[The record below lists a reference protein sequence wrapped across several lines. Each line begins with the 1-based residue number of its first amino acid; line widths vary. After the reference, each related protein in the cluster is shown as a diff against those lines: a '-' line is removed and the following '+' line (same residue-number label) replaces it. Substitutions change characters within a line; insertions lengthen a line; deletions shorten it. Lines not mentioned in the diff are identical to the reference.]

1 MGIRVFA
8 RYVVVEEE
16 DVRAT
21 RHARSSQAR
30 LGLNVIVPEQAMHA
44 TDVSENGI
52 ANTQVYRP
60 VHSAAV
66 FVASVRNLPIIVT
79 AKSWYR
85 YRTEFASVLR
95 HIQSILAD
103 ALKLSIARVQMG
115 GIRITTASMN
125 FKLLSCLR
133 ELLALAIGFAFRDSD
148 LVRLKVV
155 RREHIIEEFVTPIFV
170 ISSAAAPF
178 NRNNKPTGSTHN
190 R

>member
-1 MGIRVFA
+1 M
-8 RYVVVEEE
+8 VVEEG
-16 DVRAT
+16 DVRTT

-30 LGLNVIVPEQAMHA
+30 LGLSIILPEQAMHA

-52 ANTQVYRP
+52 VNTQVYRP
-60 VHSAAV
+60 VHSAAA
-66 FVASVRNLPIIVT
+66 FVASDSNLLIIVT

-85 YRTEFASVLR
+85 CRTEFVLR

-155 RREHIIEEFVTPIFV
+155 RREHIIKKFVTPIFV
-170 ISSAAAPF
+170 ISSATEPF
-178 NRNNKPTGSTHN
+178 NCNNKPTGTTHN